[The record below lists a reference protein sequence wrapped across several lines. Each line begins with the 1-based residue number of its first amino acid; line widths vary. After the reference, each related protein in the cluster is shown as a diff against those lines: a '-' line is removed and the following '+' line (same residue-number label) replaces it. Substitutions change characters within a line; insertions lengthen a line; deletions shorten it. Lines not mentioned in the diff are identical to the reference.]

1 MTNESNNNAMGKFLK
16 RYIEEMLNAQRQSM
30 RSQKDSWMIYSN
42 MGWRGELNSKR
53 DSFIRQAL
61 NASKAKTL
69 EEDAFK
75 AEMTAMVKRFLIKHG
90 AYKEI
95 MAHIHNNQAK
105 LFKSV
110 SMSLGLF
117 PINELPR
124 YMKAYICL
132 NSQYGTVPCAAS
144 KETWEHIHK
153 AWEDMIFELA
163 RKISRKRKGRKQA
176 KDCII
181 TRLSAHFRRHE
192 DKHEQESQFS
202 KLKGKTVPS
211 SFYGTI
217 SSVMPND
224 SPQYTHLIRGVDY
237 TRQSGGFLP
246 YAPNYRS
253 IFSRMLKA

>member
-1 MTNESNNNAMGKFLK
+1 
-16 RYIEEMLNAQRQSM
+16 M

-42 MGWRGELNSKR
+42 MGWRGELNGKR

-69 EEDAFK
+69 EEDAFM
-75 AEMTAMVKRFLIKHG
+75 AEMTTMVRRFLIKHG

-95 MAHIHNNQAK
+95 MAHTRNNQAK

-110 SMSLGLF
+110 SLSLGLF

-124 YMKAYICL
+124 YVKAYICMH
-132 NSQYGTVPCAAS
+132 SQYGTVPCAAS
-144 KETWEHIHK
+144 RETWEHIHK

-163 RKISRKRKGRKQA
+163 RKISRKRKGRKRA
-176 KDCII
+176 KDSIM
-181 TRLSAHFRRHE
+181 TRLSAHFRKHEDKLRHE

-211 SFYGTI
+211 NFYGTI

-224 SPQYTHLIRGVDY
+224 SPQYTHLIRDVDY
-237 TRQSGGFLP
+237 IRQSGGFLP